1 MKTQDKILE
10 TLEKHRGD
18 YCSGEQL
25 AAELGLSRAAVWKAV
40 KRLRGEGFPIDALTN
55 RGYCLTAC
63 TDILSEQGI
72 FKYLEPECRMLN
84 IQVLPEV
91 GSTNVAL
98 REKANAGSPEGT
110 VLAAGMQ
117 TDGKGRLGR
126 HFFSPANTGLYLS
139 LLLRPAAMKPEQAIR
154 LTTIA
159 AVAGCEAVE
168 AVSDKKAMIKWVND
182 IYLDGRKVSGILT
195 EGSISLETGTMDSV
209 IIGIGINLYPPVGGF
224 PKEIRNTAGTGFSE
238 TQPDGKN
245 RLAAGFLNCFMK
257 YYRQGDLISHVKSYH
272 DRSMVIGRTVSV
284 IRQDGSRPARVL
296 DVDEE
301 CRLLVKYEDGT
312 TDRLMTGEI
321 SVKMEP

>member
-25 AAELGLSRAAVWKAV
+25 AAELGISRAAVWKAV

-72 FKYLEPECRMLN
+72 FRYLEPECRMLD

-91 GSTNVAL
+91 GSTNVML

-110 VLAAGMQ
+110 VLATGMQ

-154 LTTIA
+154 MTTIA

-224 PKEIRNTAGTGFSE
+224 PKEIRNTAGTVFSE
-238 TQPDGKN
+238 IQPDGKN